1 MSSIMKVVGIGVA
14 VVSAVCAKKFIDYEL
29 TKAYMNGYE
38 DGKES
43 EKAISNL
50 NNATDELF
58 DLLNKMK
65 QEPIMVK
72 VERKPDVNQMER
84 IKNMALV
91 EKYGIDEA
99 IRIRWNELNN
109 KKG

>member
-43 EKAISNL
+43 EKTISNL

-58 DLLNKMK
+58 DLLDKMK
-65 QEPIMVK
+65 QEPIRIK

-109 KKG
+109 NKG